1 MNRAVLYLRELK
13 GKILGEKLSAER
25 VAAGWSLG
33 MFIGCFIP
41 FGMQL
46 IISIPL
52 SVAFRVS
59 RIGATV
65 GTLITNPVTIF
76 FIYPVQIWVGSR
88 LIGCPLTWEYLR
100 EGVVERLAEASIWS
114 AEGWHILAGLSGR
127 VLGGFFAG
135 GFLLAA
141 IMTPI
146 TYFVVKGIIVQARRL
161 RSNYKKRGEVS
172 NEN

>member
-1 MNRAVLYLRELK
+1 MKRCLLYFRELK
-13 GKILGEKLSAER
+13 GKILGEKLPPER
-25 VAAGWSLG
+25 VAAGWALG
-33 MFIGCFIP
+33 MFVGCFIP

-52 SVAFRVS
+52 SVVFRVS

-88 LIGCPLTWEYLR
+88 LIGLPLTWEYLR
-100 EGVVERLAEASIWS
+100 EGVVQRLAEASVWS
-114 AEGWHILAGLSGR
+114 VEGWHILASLSGR

-146 TYFVVKGIIVQARRL
+146 TYFVVKGIIVQAHRL
-161 RSNYKKRGEVS
+161 RDNHKRKQGS
-172 NEN
+172 L